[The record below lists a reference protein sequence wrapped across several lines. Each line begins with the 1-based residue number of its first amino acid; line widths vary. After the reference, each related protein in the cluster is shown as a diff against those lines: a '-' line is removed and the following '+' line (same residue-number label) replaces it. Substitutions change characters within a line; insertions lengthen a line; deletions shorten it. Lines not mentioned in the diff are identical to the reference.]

1 MTRAA
6 TGRDQNASAVTLPKE
21 LLICTT
27 EPEEHRGVEE
37 EINKFWTGKTHVI
50 KLPRESLRFFV
61 FDKVHL
67 PSYRQERAVIL
78 LCHLCEGRTILTDAD
93 GLYNAFLV
101 EALKQSQG
109 QVFLGLTGLSAAHES
124 TLADERIVAELVD
137 KGQAAIKLIH
147 ASQRLMTWDNKPS
160 RYQIAHL
167 EKQLPPFSAPSS
179 VLAAVKDASKPRRK
193 AFCPILSIM

>member
-1 MTRAA
+1 MTGAPIS
-6 TGRDQNASAVTLPKE
+6 RDQNARAVTLRKE

-27 EPEEHRGVEE
+27 EPDEHRGVED
-37 EINKFWTGKTHVI
+37 EINKFWTGKTRLI
-50 KLPRESLRFFV
+50 TLPRESLRLFV
-61 FDKVHL
+61 FEKAHL
-67 PSYRQERAVIL
+67 PSSRQERAVIL

-109 QVFLGLTGLSAAHES
+109 QVFLGLTGLSCACES
-124 TLADERIVAELVD
+124 TLADERVVAELVE

-147 ASQRLMTWDNKPS
+147 ASQRLMTWNDKPS

-167 EKQLPPFSAPSS
+167 EKQLPPLKAPSS
-179 VLAAVKDASKPRRK
+179 VLAEVKDASKPRRK